1 MTDDELRDEAL
12 AAAVDEDASRAR
24 LVAEVR
30 RLKGLVKGAEWSGYA
45 ECLGGDEGVCPWCGN
60 MRASL
65 VGATHAATCH
75 AFTPDGAVR

>member
-30 RLKGLVKGAEWSGYA
+30 RLKGLVKVAEWSDYF
-45 ECLGGDEGVCPWCGN
+45 EVPGGDEGVCPWCQRMKHAG
-60 MRASL
+60 
-65 VGATHAATCH
+65 HAAGCP